1 MAFESYKKGKKNRD
15 QINGSLLRGI
25 VFGLSGGRLSEGA
38 IVRDLIY
45 QLDDTIPDFLGT
57 IDYTFNIT
65 NPTDQQILSYDSVL
79 KQWKNTTLGSVTI
92 TYGNLDGGTP
102 DANYGGTIA
111 IDGGYYNS
119 FPDPP

>member
-15 QINGSLLRGI
+15 IMNGSLIRSFA
-25 VFGLSGGRLSEGA
+25 FGLSGRPSEGTV
-38 IVRDLIY
+38 VRDLIY

>member
-1 MAFESYKKGKKNRD
+1 MSFDPFKQGKKNRNIPELSISGN
-15 QINGSLLRGI
+15 QAIFNLLK
-25 VFGLSGGRLSEGA
+25 E
-38 IVRDLIY
+38 
-45 QLDDTIPDFLGT
+45 LDDTIPDFLGT
-57 IDYTFNIT
+57 INYTFNIT
-65 NPTDQQILSYDSVL
+65 NPTDQQILSYDAVK

-119 FPDPP
+119 F